1 MICEFFRQQGMK
13 ISTGHRNHV
22 RWILNNDLGNCIEK
36 STVTK
41 VGCQPPWYRF
51 KVQGA
56 PFCENASMFKA
67 YSTENYKTAWMYRR
81 QLMEA
86 TKCLMPCSFMEYQVS

>member
-1 MICEFFRQQGMK
+1 MDPQY
-13 ISTGHRNHV
+13 
-22 RWILNNDLGNCIEK
+22 DLGNCIEK

-51 KVQGA
+51 KVEGA
-56 PFCENASMFKA
+56 PFCENASMFQA